1 MNSLR
6 ECFAKLK
13 IERDNLLT
21 EMSEIAAREREWRST
36 VERLTQEVS
45 KLEEQ
50 INNRDRDQGS
60 QVRNLEGKNQA
71 LVMDIKFLRDENERM
86 KEKMKSL
93 ESQFMQYE

>member
-13 IERDNLLT
+13 IERDNLLS
-21 EMSEIAAREREWRST
+21 EMSEIASRERDWRST

-45 KLEEQ
+45 RLEDQ
-50 INNRDRDQGS
+50 INARDRDQGS

-71 LVMDIKFLRDENERM
+71 LVIDIKFLRDENERM
-86 KEKMKSL
+86 KEKMKGL
-93 ESQFMQYE
+93 EN

>member
-13 IERDNLLT
+13 IERDNLLS
-21 EMSEIAAREREWRST
+21 EMSEIASRERDWRST

-45 KLEEQ
+45 RLEDQ
-50 INNRDRDQGS
+50 INARDRDQGS

-86 KEKMKSL
+86 KEKMKGL
-93 ESQFMQYE
+93 EN